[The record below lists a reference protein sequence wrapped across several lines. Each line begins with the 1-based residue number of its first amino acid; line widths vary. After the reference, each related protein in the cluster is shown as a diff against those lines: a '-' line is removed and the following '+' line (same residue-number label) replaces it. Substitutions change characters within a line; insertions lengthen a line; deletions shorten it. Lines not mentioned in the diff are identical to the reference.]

1 MRIIGRRG
9 DDVKKLGI
17 FLIIAALS
25 FSFFVFTSFSLGDS
39 FHEMMILVDSE
50 EEALRLE
57 ELHEIELTS
66 YSTNG
71 FATYSVS
78 YQQSD
83 TLLSYGFEYNS
94 ELKPMAKWIPTTSDP
109 YINDQYALDLMDVT
123 EAWTS
128 IDTAADVIVAIVD
141 TGIDTDHEEFTGR
154 ILQTSYNARTKVV
167 SETSLSHVEDD
178 NGHGTMVAGI
188 IAANKNNSKGVA
200 GIVQG
205 SKLLVIKANNADN
218 PTTTEDESDSFLESS
233 IAEAIH
239 YARLNGA
246 DIINLSLGTSSTNT
260 VTKNAIDQALADGII
275 IVGASGNDGDTT
287 KYYPASYPGVIS
299 VGSVDSVANI
309 SSFSNYNDAVDV
321 SAPGSQIVSTTLNNG
336 YASGSGTS
344 FAAPQVAGVL
354 ALMKGYFPTLNSSA
368 IITQLQTASVDR
380 GAVGYDQ
387 YYGYGIVNAA
397 QALQIQ
403 YVTITFDTAG
413 GTAISPLQVVSG
425 YAFNVEDPI
434 KEGHTFQGWYLDSS
448 FQNVFTVG
456 TDTTTNNLTLYAKFN
471 PNLYEVSLV
480 VNQSLYQTLQIYYGN
495 VPSIN
500 DPVPNE
506 GYVFVGWYYDIQYLN
521 PYLDEPITGDITLYA
536 KFDPALYTIQYY
548 VNGLLYET
556 DELPYLTVPETP
568 TPYSIFP
575 FAGWYYDTTFIESY
589 TPEPITSSFNL
600 YARFNDGTYTV
611 TFYDFDLSTILSTEQ
626 IYYGFPA
633 TAPNDPVKPNSPS
646 FSYVFTGWSESFD
659 EVTEDLIIYPLYEKT
674 YIKESISLLPGID
687 TVNDFNDWNDAGIF
701 VLDDL
706 LSVQVEINELDMYY
720 QIIYKIYEGDLLIDT
735 RYRMVTIDQT
745 NQFIQIELLPGV
757 DTIEVGETY
766 IDQGAT
772 SNVGVVVTDNQV
784 DDKTPGI
791 YLVIYEVTLED
802 ITTQRTRYV
811 YVLESE
817 SYHPVVTLYIIPRPE
832 GWWLQ

>member
-1 MRIIGRRG
+1 
-9 DDVKKLGI
+9 
-17 FLIIAALS
+17 
-25 FSFFVFTSFSLGDS
+25 
-39 FHEMMILVDSE
+39 
-50 EEALRLE
+50 
-57 ELHEIELTS
+57 
-66 YSTNG
+66 
-71 FATYSVS
+71 
-78 YQQSD
+78 
-83 TLLSYGFEYNS
+83 
-94 ELKPMAKWIPTTSDP
+94 
-109 YINDQYALDLMDVT
+109 MDVT

-434 KEGHTFQGWYLDSS
+434 K
-448 FQNVFTVG
+448 
-456 TDTTTNNLTLYAKFN
+456 
-471 PNLYEVSLV
+471 
-480 VNQSLYQTLQIYYGN
+480 
-495 VPSIN
+495 
-500 DPVPNE
+500 
-506 GYVFVGWYYDIQYLN
+506 
-521 PYLDEPITGDITLYA
+521 
-536 KFDPALYTIQYY
+536 
-548 VNGLLYET
+548 
-556 DELPYLTVPETP
+556 
-568 TPYSIFP
+568 
-575 FAGWYYDTTFIESY
+575 
-589 TPEPITSSFNL
+589 
-600 YARFNDGTYTV
+600 
-611 TFYDFDLSTILSTEQ
+611 
-626 IYYGFPA
+626 
-633 TAPNDPVKPNSPS
+633 
-646 FSYVFTGWSESFD
+646 
-659 EVTEDLIIYPLYEKT
+659 
-674 YIKESISLLPGID
+674 
-687 TVNDFNDWNDAGIF
+687 
-701 VLDDL
+701 
-706 LSVQVEINELDMYY
+706 
-720 QIIYKIYEGDLLIDT
+720 
-735 RYRMVTIDQT
+735 
-745 NQFIQIELLPGV
+745 
-757 DTIEVGETY
+757 
-766 IDQGAT
+766 
-772 SNVGVVVTDNQV
+772 
-784 DDKTPGI
+784 
-791 YLVIYEVTLED
+791 
-802 ITTQRTRYV
+802 
-811 YVLESE
+811 
-817 SYHPVVTLYIIPRPE
+817 
-832 GWWLQ
+832 

>member
-1 MRIIGRRG
+1 M
-9 DDVKKLGI
+9 KKLSI
-17 FLIIAALS
+17 MFLS
-25 FSFFVFTSFSLGDS
+25 FILVVSFFWFSSQSIESIYHQMLITVGS
-39 FHEMMILVDSE
+39 EVEAIEMADMY
-50 EEALRLE
+50 
-57 ELHEIELTS
+57 EINLIE
-66 YSTNG
+66 YSKFG
-71 FATYSVS
+71 YATYEVS
-78 YQQSD
+78 DRQD
-83 TLLSYGFEYNS
+83 ELLASYGFEYNNT
-94 ELKPMAKWIPTTSDP
+94 LKPMAKWIPTTSDP
-109 YINDQYALDLMDVT
+109 YINDQYALDLMDVE

-128 IDTAADVIVAIVD
+128 IDTANDVVVAIVD
-141 TGIDTDHEEFTGR
+141 TGIDTDHEEFVGR

-167 SETSLSHVEDD
+167 SETSLAHIEDD

-188 IAANKNNSKGVA
+188 IAANKNNTKGIA

-205 SKLLVIKANNADN
+205 SMLLVIKANNADN
-218 PTTTEDESDSFLESS
+218 PTTEEDESDSFLESS

-239 YARLNGA
+239 YARLQGA
-246 DIINLSLGTSSTNT
+246 DIINLSLGTASTNT
-260 VTKNAIDQALADGII
+260 VTKNAIDQALAEGII

-299 VGSVDSVANI
+299 VGSVDSLSNI
-309 SSFSNYNDAVDV
+309 SSFSNYNDQVDV
-321 SAPGSQIVSTTLNNG
+321 SAPGAQIVSTTLNNG

-354 ALMKGYFPTLNSSA
+354 ALMKGYFPTLTSSA
-368 IITQLQTASVDR
+368 IITQLQTTAMDR
-380 GAVGYDQ
+380 GAIGYDN

-413 GTAISPLQVVSG
+413 GTAITPIQVVSG
-425 YAFNVEDPI
+425 YAFTVEDPI
-434 KEGHTFQGWYLDSS
+434 KEGHTFQGWYRDSS

-456 TDTTTNNLTLYAKFN
+456 TDTTTVNLTLYAKFS

-480 VNQSLYQTLQIYYGN
+480 VNQSLYQTLSIYYGN

-500 DPVPNE
+500 DPIPNE
-506 GYVFVGWYYDIQYLN
+506 GYVFVGWYYDINYLN
-521 PYLDEPITGDITLYA
+521 LYQDEPITGDLTLYA
-536 KFDPALYTIQYY
+536 KFDPAIYTIQYY
-548 VNGLLYET
+548 ANGLLYET
-556 DELPYLTVPETP
+556 DELPYLMIPETP

-575 FAGWYYDTTFIESY
+575 FAGWYYDQTFIESY

-611 TFYDFDLSTILSTEQ
+611 TFYDSDRSTILSTEQ

-659 EVTEDLIIYPLYEKT
+659 EVTEDLTIYPLYEKT
-674 YIKESISLLPGID
+674 YIKESITLLPGVD
-687 TVNDFNDWNDAGIF
+687 TVNDFNEWIDAGLR

-706 LSVQVEINELDMYY
+706 LSVQVEINELEMYY

-745 NQFIQIELLPGV
+745 NQWVQIELNPGV
-757 DTIEVGETY
+757 DTIEVDEKY

-772 SNVGVVVTDNQV
+772 SNVGVIVTDNQV
-784 DDKTPGI
+784 DVETPGI
-791 YLVIYEVTLED
+791 YQVIYEVTIED
-802 ITTQRTRYV
+802 VTIQKTRYV
-811 YVLESE
+811 YVLETE
-817 SYHPVVTLYIIPRPE
+817 NYHPAVTLYIIPRSE